1 MRNRKSGWRRA
12 TDGRGLRGGK
22 LPAGFTTSEGQQG
35 ESGDRRHEGRE
46 TSRLPEAALA
56 SPTGATVKRD
66 LSTAAGEKS
75 GDQEA
80 GRRDAQAGH
89 PDGAGPVCPAG
100 GDADSATQMGPDVCR
115 AQSRLSPSTLSASGG
130 GQGAAVYRRGQPLG
144 GGSRSGK
151 VFRSSQPRQ
160 ADGGDRAA
168 GERQEDAQ
176 ADTSHSGVGRDGER
190 AGESGG
196 GRNSARRALVSAAVE
211 SRARRTR
218 PGTGAAQAPFRALRG

>member
-12 TDGRGLRGGK
+12 TDGRGLRAGK

-56 SPTGATVKRD
+56 SPTGATVKWD

-89 PDGAGPVCPAG
+89 SDGAGSVCPAG
-100 GDADSATQMGPDVCR
+100 GDAGSAAQMGPDVLR
-115 AQSRLSPSTLSASGG
+115 TQSRVSSATLGASGG
-130 GQGAAVYRRGQPLG
+130 GEGAAVYRRRQPLG

-151 VFRSSQPRQ
+151 VFRSSESRQ

-168 GERQEDAQ
+168 GERQEDAPV
-176 ADTSHSGVGRDGER
+176 DTGHPGVGRDGER
-190 AGESGG
+190 AGEFGG
-196 GRNSARRALVSAAVE
+196 GRNSARRAFVTA
-211 SRARRTR
+211 
-218 PGTGAAQAPFRALRG
+218 